1 MNIEHFLQ
9 KISEQFEST
18 DVSQI
23 VPETEFKLLEEW
35 SSMHALLIIA
45 LIDAEY
51 NVPFSGED
59 LQNCNTISDIYNTVQ
74 IRMLHND

>member
-1 MNIEHFLQ
+1 MNIENFLQ
-9 KISEQFEST
+9 KISEQFEMT
-18 DVSQI
+18 DTSLI
-23 VPETEFKLLEEW
+23 KPETEFKQLEEW

-74 IRMLHND
+74 SRMSING